1 MKRIVKK
8 HFCKFVFFV
17 FHREAILH
25 ENIPNKSSIFSY
37 MAKVKYYY
45 DSDTLSYRRIEQT
58 KGNISM
64 IILLV
69 TISILITMFLG
80 FFVLSQF
87 LKTPD
92 QLTQERE
99 LENLKF
105 NYELLNK
112 RLDESSSILA
122 QLQQRDNNIYRAY
135 FEANPIPDEQREA
148 GFGGVNR
155 YNYLEGYENSELVKN
170 TTKKLDILSK
180 KIVVQSKS
188 LDEIVSL
195 AKEKETMLASI
206 PAIMPIKKEDLS
218 YVASGFKYRM
228 HPILKIRKFHKGMD
242 FKAPTGTPIYASGN
256 GKVVLAR
263 RSATFGKVV
272 YIDHGFGYR
281 TIYAHM
287 SKIKTRKGRKVKRG
301 DIIGY
306 VGNTGRSVGAHL
318 HYEVHKN
325 GRAVNPINYYYGD
338 LTPEEFLAM
347 QITSEEEGKSYD

>member
-1 MKRIVKK
+1 MRVLTLYS
-8 HFCKFVFFV
+8 
-17 FHREAILH
+17 RSTA
-25 ENIPNKSSIFSY
+25 NKSSIFSC

-45 DSDTLSYRRIEQT
+45 DSDTLSYRRIEQS
-58 KGNISM
+58 KGYISK
-64 IILLV
+64 IVILIAFSVLLV
-69 TISILITMFLG
+69 MFTG
-80 FFVLSQF
+80 FIVLSQF

-92 QLTQERE
+92 QLAQERE
-99 LENLKF
+99 LENLKL
-105 NYELLNK
+105 NYQLLNK

-135 FEANPIPDEQREA
+135 FEANPIPEEQRKA

-155 YNYLEGYENSELVKN
+155 YSYLEGYDNTQLVVN
-170 TTKKLDILSK
+170 ATKKLDILSK
-180 KIVVQSKS
+180 QMVVQSKS

-218 YVASGFKYRM
+218 YVASGYKYRM

-242 FKAPTGTPIYASGN
+242 FKAATGTPIYASGN
-256 GKVVLAR
+256 GKVVLAQ

-287 SKIKTRKGRKVKRG
+287 SKMATRKGRKVKRG

-306 VGNTGRSVGAHL
+306 VGNTGRSVGSHL

-325 GRAVNPINYYYGD
+325 GRALNPINFYYVD

-347 QITSEEEGKSYD
+347 QIASEEEGQSYD